1 MMTFDE
7 IRATA
12 QDGARYWA
20 IGENG
25 RKYSAT
31 YSADFGGVMF
41 FCIPA
46 EIAVIGYE
54 KRDIKTFIAHTDGN
68 YTGADLM
75 REYAVK
81 NGYKIENTM
90 LFKTVITIDG
100 KQYEYDRIA
109 KSKDSDS
116 VTVTLA
122 EVA

>member
-7 IRATA
+7 IKATA

-54 KRDIKTFIAHTDGN
+54 KRDIKTFTAYTDGN

-109 KSKDSDS
+109 KNKDGDS

>member
-1 MMTFDE
+1 MLSFDE

-12 QDGARYWA
+12 QDGARFWA
-20 IGENG
+20 IGDNG

-54 KRDIKTFIAHTDGN
+54 QRDIKTFTARTRDN

-81 NGYKIENTM
+81 NGYKIELTR
-90 LFKTVITIDG
+90 LFQTVITIDG

-109 KSKDSDS
+109 KNNDGDS